1 MKDKLMSALGRFGFI
16 LFYVIMLLFIVAPL
30 VILDLPY
37 WAAVIL
43 IFIIFASSYIG
54 GIVCVGLYI
63 WAIVHVFTHR
73 FDIVSLIF
81 LVIAALYFLIFVIPP
96 TIHMF
101 SKSDDQ

>member
-43 IFIIFASSYIG
+43 IFIILASSYIG

-96 TIHMF
+96 TIQMF
-101 SKSDDQ
+101 SKND